1 MQRRTPPQPPTL
13 WDDPADPTWSVP
25 ELGEAVA
32 ASLRV
37 AFPDEVWVRGVI
49 RNLNPGRRG
58 GTVWFDLVEPAAGG
72 DLSRPVQASVPVV
85 LFDTA
90 RRRVNARLTDAGGS
104 VRMTDGTEVRLRGR
118 LTFWDRGGRL
128 QVQMSDID
136 PSFTLGRLAADRE
149 RLLRALAAEGLLDRQ
164 AALARPLVPLR
175 LGLVTSAGSAAEHDV
190 LDELRRS
197 GLGFTVV
204 RADVRVQGARAARS
218 VAWGLGAVAAR
229 GVDVV
234 LLVRGGGAT
243 TDLAAFDSEAIARAV
258 AGLDVP
264 VLTGIGHDIDR
275 SVADEVAHESYKT
288 PTACAQAVVADVRAV
303 ERRTVD
309 AWRGVATAARRHGRR
324 EAERLRAC
332 GRSVA
337 VATRQGL
344 AASDRDLAGRGDRLG
359 RSALGAL
366 ARSTALARPGDGPR
380 RVRGPGPPAHPRG
393 GGGGG
398 RVPAGPAGP
407 PGGGRG
413 GPAPRRAGDTGPGLR
428 PGPHPR
434 PGLVDHPRRAG
445 PGGAVAVGGAS
456 RRPPGHHGGRGR
468 GPQHGGG
475 RTMTESQRG
484 QPLGYAEALAEL
496 EGILDELDGD
506 EVDVD
511 VLGARV
517 RRASELLRLCRERI
531 AGARF
536 EVEQVVAELEA
547 EVEAAAGEDE

>member
-1 MQRRTPPQPPTL
+1 
-13 WDDPADPTWSVP
+13 VP

-32 ASLRV
+32 ATLRV
-37 AFPDEVWVRGVI
+37 GFPDEVWVRGVI

-58 GTVWFDLVEPAAGG
+58 GTVWFDLVEPAPGG

-90 RRRVNARLTDAGGS
+90 RRRVNARLLDAGGS

-118 LTFWDRGGRL
+118 ITFWDRGGRL

-164 AALARPLVPLR
+164 PSLARPAVPLR

-197 GLGFTVV
+197 GVGFSVV

-218 VAWGLGAVAAR
+218 VAWGLRAVAAR

-243 TDLAAFDSEAIARAV
+243 TDLAAFDSEEIARAV

-275 SVADEVAHESYKT
+275 SVADDVAHASYKT

-303 ERRTVD
+303 ERRTLD
-309 AWRGVATAARRHGRR
+309 AWRGVAAAARRHGRR
-324 EAERLRAC
+324 EAERLRGC

-344 AASDRDLAGRGDRLG
+344 AAADRDLAGRGDRLG
-359 RSALGAL
+359 RAATGAL
-366 ARSTALARPGDGPR
+366 AQSTALLDRAVGHVESGGRAHLRTHEAAVAAAGSRLVQRAPRVAGAAARRLDALETQVRAYDPARTLARGWSITRDASGRVVRSPAALRPGDRLVTTVAEGE
-380 RVRGPGPPAHPRG
+380 VRS
-393 GGGGG
+393 
-398 RVPAGPAGP
+398 
-407 PGGGRG
+407 
-413 GPAPRRAGDTGPGLR
+413 T
-428 PGPHPR
+428 
-434 PGLVDHPRRAG
+434 VDD
-445 PGGAVAVGGAS
+445 GAVDDGVQDVGVQDVGVQDGA
-456 RRPPGHHGGRGR
+456 G
-468 GPQHGGG
+468 
-475 RTMTESQRG
+475 
-484 QPLGYAEALAEL
+484 
-496 EGILDELDGD
+496 
-506 EVDVD
+506 
-511 VLGARV
+511 
-517 RRASELLRLCRERI
+517 
-531 AGARF
+531 
-536 EVEQVVAELEA
+536 
-547 EVEAAAGEDE
+547 

>member
-1 MQRRTPPQPPTL
+1 
-13 WDDPADPTWSVP
+13 VP

-37 AFPDEVWVRGVI
+37 AFPDEMWVRGVI

-164 AALARPLVPLR
+164 AALVRPLVPLR

-204 RADVRVQGARAARS
+204 RAGVRVQGPRAARS

-309 AWRGVATAARRHGRR
+309 AWRGVAAAARRHGRR

-366 ARSTALARPGDGPR
+366 ARSTALLDRATGHVESGGRAHLRTHEAAVAGAASRLVQRAPRVAGAAARHLDGLETQVRAYDPARTLARGWSITRDGQGRVVRSPAAVQPGDR
-380 RVRGPGPPAHPRG
+380 
-393 GGGGG
+393 
-398 RVPAGPAGP
+398 
-407 PGGGRG
+407 
-413 GPAPRRAGDTGPGLR
+413 
-428 PGPHPR
+428 
-434 PGLVDHPRRAG
+434 LV
-445 PGGAVAVGGAS
+445 
-456 RRPPGHHGGRGR
+456 
-468 GPQHGGG
+468 
-475 RTMTESQRG
+475 TT
-484 QPLGYAEALAEL
+484 
-496 EGILDELDGD
+496 
-506 EVDVD
+506 
-511 VLGARV
+511 
-517 RRASELLRLCRERI
+517 
-531 AGARF
+531 
-536 EVEQVVAELEA
+536 VAEG
-547 EVEAAAGEDE
+547 EVHSTVEDAR